1 MTPRYT
7 RWIILT
13 GLWLLVGFVLST
25 EVYFNVRVKEPDVSF
40 AVVALTQYVR
50 TLYWALL
57 TPVVLDLRVYVPL
70 SRGGWVGGTLFH
82 GAVSFLVMAVYY
94 LGSMVFI
101 LVHQGETLSGFWDTA
116 HRSFFGRNLIDMVFY
131 WAVIAFGYMQQ
142 LQQRVKN
149 EELKAAQL
157 GSKLMET
164 ELKALK
170 QQLHPHFLFNTL
182 NTIAVLVREKRNDE
196 AVHLLARL
204 STLLRMALDSSRVH
218 EVTLRQEMEFL
229 EPYLEIQQVRFLDRL
244 SVRTEISPEALDA
257 RIPNLLL
264 QPIVENAIVHGIA
277 GKNGPGKVEIAG
289 AVRDGNLFLE
299 VKDDGPGFKTLGN
312 QRMKE
317 GIGLSNTRE
326 RLTKMYGSRCQ
337 LLLRS
342 DPGTGTCVQIVLPLR
357 T

>member
-1 MTPRYT
+1 MPPRYT
-7 RWIILT
+7 RWIILI
-13 GLWLLVGFVLST
+13 GLWSLIGLVLSI

-40 AVVALTQYVR
+40 GMVAFPQYIR
-50 TLYWALL
+50 ALYWALL
-57 TPVVLDLRVYVPL
+57 TPVVLGMRARLPL
-70 SRGGWVGGTLFH
+70 SRGKWLGGILFH
-82 GAVSFLVMAVYY
+82 GAVSFLVMALFF
-94 LGSMVFI
+94 LGRMVFI
-101 LVHQGETLSGFWDTA
+101 LISEGETLAGFWDTA
-116 HRSFFGRNLIDMVFY
+116 HRSFFGRNLIDMAFY
-131 WAVIAFGYMQQ
+131 WAVIAFGYVQQ
-142 LQQRVKN
+142 LHQRVKN

-157 GSKLMET
+157 ESKLMET

-182 NTIAVLVREKRNDE
+182 NTISVLVREKRNDE

-204 STLLRMALDSSRVH
+204 STLLRMSLDRTHEH
-218 EVTLRQEMEFL
+218 EVTLRQEMEFI

-244 SVRTEISPEALDA
+244 SVHTTISAQALDA

-264 QPIVENAIVHGIA
+264 QPIVENAILHGIA

-289 AVRDGNLFLE
+289 EVRDGTLFLE

-312 QRMKE
+312 RRVAE

-326 RLTKMYGSRCQ
+326 RLSKIYGSRCQ

-342 DPGTGTCVQIVLPLR
+342 EQGIGTCVQIVLPFR

>member
-7 RWIILT
+7 RWLVLL
-13 GLWLLVGFVLST
+13 GLWSLIGWVLSV
-25 EVYFNVRVKEPDVSF
+25 EVYFNVRVREPEVSF
-40 AVVALTQYVR
+40 SMVAFPQYVR
-50 TLYWALL
+50 AFYWALL
-57 TPVVLDLRVYVPL
+57 TPLVLSLRVSVPL
-70 SRGGWVGGTLFH
+70 SRGRWLGGIGFH
-82 GAVSFLVMAVYY
+82 LATSFLVMAVFF
-94 LGSMVFI
+94 LVRMVFI
-101 LVHQGETLSGFWDTA
+101 LVSEGETLAGFWDTA
-116 HRSFFGRNLIDMVFY
+116 HRSFFGRNLIDMAFY
-131 WAVIAFGYMQQ
+131 WAVLAFGYVQQ
-142 LQQRVKN
+142 LHQRVKN

-157 GSKLMET
+157 ESKLMET
-164 ELKALK
+164 ELKSLK

-182 NTIAVLVREKRNDE
+182 NTISVLVREKRNDE

-204 STLLRMALDSSRVH
+204 SVLLRMSLDSTRVH

-244 SVRTEISPEALDA
+244 SVKTEISPEALEA

-277 GKNGPGKVEIAG
+277 GKSGPGKVQIAG
-289 AVRDGNLFLE
+289 TVRDGNLFLE
-299 VKDDGPGFKTLGN
+299 VRDDGPGFKTLGH
-312 QRMKE
+312 RRVKE

-326 RLTKMYGSRCQ
+326 RLAKIYGSRCQ

-342 DPGTGTCVQIVLPLR
+342 ELGLGTCVQIVLPFR